1 MSSPFSSGNSSSSTR
16 SSTAS
21 STPAPNNDDIK
32 QQQSSSLNLPSVTTG
47 NLQKPHHQS
56 SSSSSPTDDNNAA
69 ATPTAVPPD
78 NNASSSYFKKES
90 ESSNNNPTIT
100 TTNSDDDN
108 NIDPELSNKTTSTIK
123 PGLLSV
129 YIESA
134 TGLSLPPSIA
144 SLSPG
149 TNNVGLAQSLST
161 AGSISPRKQQPN
173 QQEPQQQKQDQHT
186 DQQTSSSSN
195 QGSPSKNASSSTTR
209 RRPPVYLV
217 LEYDKT
223 QVILD
228 ASGGSVDNPLWDKV
242 SNFDVSRLEKLSIQI
257 YTRVPISSSS
267 AIAALNSYS
276 EQANSPFIS
285 STPLSSSSMNR
296 GGGSHHQRRKYEDVF
311 LGSCKIAADSSD
323 LNNLKNNNNI
333 LVDGWQSLSSGSGK
347 IKLQIGFQ
355 PNKDKQLNIE
365 EFDLLKVIGKGS
377 FGKVMQVRK
386 HDTSRVYAL
395 KTIRKAHIISRSEVN
410 HTLAERTVLAQID
423 NPFIVPLKFSF
434 QSPEKLYL
442 VLAFVNGGELFHHLQ
457 REGRFDL
464 NRARFY
470 TAELL
475 CALECLHEFNVIYRD
490 LKPENILLDYTG
502 HIALCDFGLCKLNME
517 GQEKTNTFC
526 GTPEYL
532 APELLLGQGYSKVVD
547 WWTLGVLFYEMLTG
561 LPPFYDQ
568 DTNEMYRK
576 ILQDPL
582 RFPDDMDRE
591 ARSLLQGL
599 LIRDPKKR
607 LGINGASEIK
617 SHPFFAQIDWKRL
630 MAKKYAAPFKPAVE
644 SATDTSNFDQEFTS
658 EEPTDS
664 VVDKDFYLSESA
676 QQQFGGWTYTNTDSK
691 LAGSGRF

>member
-1 MSSPFSSGNSSSSTR
+1 MSSPFASR
-16 SSTAS
+16 SSTTTAAAPEDPQSSPTAS
-21 STPAPNNDDIK
+21 KPA
-32 QQQSSSLNLPSVTTG
+32 SSLNLPSVTTG
-47 NLQKPHHQS
+47 KAHNEAS
-56 SSSSSPTDDNNAA
+56 EG
-69 ATPTAVPPD
+69 TPAPVLAPPLS
-78 NNASSSYFKKES
+78 ASSQPQPPPPPPSQSQSPEEDGEQTHQPVGD
-90 ESSNNNPTIT
+90 ESS
-100 TTNSDDDN
+100 
-108 NIDPELSNKTTSTIK
+108 TTSTVK

-129 YIESA
+129 HIDCA
-134 TGLSLPPSIA
+134 TGLSLPPSLA
-144 SLSPG
+144 SATGSSSSAS
-149 TNNVGLAQSLST
+149 VGLAQSLSAT
-161 AGSISPRKQQPN
+161 GSVSPRKN
-173 QQEPQQQKQDQHT
+173 G
-186 DQQTSSSSN
+186 SS
-195 QGSPSKNASSSTTR
+195 GPPPSAAAQSR
-209 RRPPVYLV
+209 GARRPPVYLV

-228 ASGGSVDNPLWDKV
+228 ATGGTVDNPVWDKV
-242 SNFDVSRLEKLSIQI
+242 SNFDVSRLERLSIQI

-267 AIAALNSYS
+267 TAAALNSYS
-276 EQANSPFIS
+276 EQANSPF
-285 STPLSSSSMNR
+285 SSSLSGSMGAR
-296 GGGSHHQRRKYEDVF
+296 QQAMRRKYEDVF
-311 LGSCKIAADSSD
+311 LGSCKIAADT
-323 LNNLKNNNNI
+323 NN
-333 LVDGWQSLSSGSGK
+333 VVWQPLTSGTGK
-347 IKLQIGFQ
+347 IKLKVEFKA
-355 PNKDKQLNIE
+355 NKNNKHLNIE
-365 EFDLLKVIGKGS
+365 DFDLLKVIGKGS

-386 HDTSRVYAL
+386 HDTQRIYAL

-464 NRARFY
+464 NRSRFY

-475 CALECLHEFNVIYRD
+475 CALECLHEYNVIYRD

-607 LGINGASEIK
+607 LGINGAGEIK
-617 SHPFFAQIDWKRL
+617 AHPFFAQIDWKRL

-664 VVDKDFYLSESA
+664 VVDKDFYLSESV

-691 LAGSGRF
+691 LASSGRW